1 MKEVSTFCR
10 ICEPSCG
17 LVARVEDGELVGV
30 RADTAHPVTK
40 GFACHK
46 GLAGLDLHRDP
57 DRLDHPLRRRPD
69 GGFEAI
75 SWDVAI
81 AEIAERIRA
90 VQSRHGTKAFASYV
104 GNPSAFNALAA
115 PAVGSFLGQL
125 GVRKNFGSGTQ
136 DCANK
141 FAGAEAVYGTST
153 CHPIPDFDHTDFLLV
168 LGSNPRVSH
177 MSFVSI
183 ADPMAA
189 IRGIRD
195 RGGRVVYVGPHAIE
209 SARAGEMFLVQPDT
223 DVYLLAAMIEEIV
236 ASGRVDQ
243 QLVTEHASGF
253 EGLAE
258 IVGAYPAERVARVVG
273 TSAEAIRRLARDFA
287 DAPSASATLSTGVNM
302 GRQGTTAYWL
312 MQMLVFLTGNLDR
325 RGGNRYA
332 RGFYPAAPRS
342 GRTDPAKHFF
352 DSEWGRIR
360 RIRGALP
367 GNLLADAIRSEADPI
382 RAMFVVSGNPV
393 LSVGGEAAMR
403 EALDALELLV
413 VVDLYPNATAERAD
427 YVLPAADGFERADL
441 NLCGLGLQ
449 AQPFVQVCDAAVE
462 PRADRKPEWWIFG
475 RLEQALGLDSVL
487 DAVDSSSLHRMLD
500 TGDAAPLF
508 GRLDHMLR
516 STGHTAAEI
525 ARAPSGTLVLPPLEP
540 GHFYDEVIQ
549 TGDGRV
555 ACDPP
560 VFHAEGAISRMA
572 TIFASLSAE
581 PEGRLKLISKREPS
595 MHNSWLQNLP
605 KVRGRHR
612 EPRLWLHP
620 DDAARLSVSEGD
632 RVRARNAFGEIEVAV
647 ALDAGLAKGV
657 VAMPHGGGFAVS
669 PRLRVAAERPGEN
682 VNRLLPHG
690 PGSFEPLSGQAFMT
704 GIPVEIEPVAD

>member
-17 LVARVEDGELVGV
+17 LIAQVEGGELVGV
-30 RADTAHPVTK
+30 RADAEHPVTK
-40 GFACHK
+40 GFACNK
-46 GLAGLDLHRDP
+46 GLAGLELHRDP
-57 DRLDHPLRRRPD
+57 DRLDHPMRRRSD

-81 AEIAERIRA
+81 TEIAERIRE
-90 VQSRHGTKAFASYV
+90 VQSRHGTKSFASYV
-104 GNPSAFNALAA
+104 GNPSAFNALAG

-153 CHPIPDFDHTDFLLV
+153 CHPIPDFDHTHFLLV
-168 LGSNPRVSH
+168 LGSNPQVSR

-183 ADPMAA
+183 SDPMAA
-189 IRGIRD
+189 MRGIRD
-195 RGGRVVYVGPHAIE
+195 RGGRVVYVGPRTIE
-209 SARAGEMFLVQPDT
+209 SARRGEMFLVRPDT
-223 DVYLLAAMIEEIV
+223 DVYLLAAMIEEII
-236 ASGRVDQ
+236 ASDRVDEA
-243 QLVTEHASGF
+243 LVAEHGSGF
-253 EGLAE
+253 DGLAE
-258 IVGAYPAERVARVVG
+258 LVRDYPAERVARVVG
-273 TSAEAIRRLARDFA
+273 TSAHAIRQLARDFA
-287 DAPSASATLSTGVNM
+287 DAPRASATLSTGVNM

-312 MQMLVFLTGNLDR
+312 MQMLVFLTGNLDQ
-325 RGGNRYA
+325 RGGNLYG
-332 RGFYPAAPRS
+332 RGFYSAAPRS

-360 RIRGALP
+360 KIRGSLP
-367 GNLLADAIRSEADPI
+367 GNLMAEAIRSEADPI
-382 RAMFVVSGNPV
+382 RGLFVVCGNPV

-403 EALDALELLV
+403 EALDQLELLV
-413 VVDLYPNATAERAD
+413 VVDLYPNATAEHAD

-449 AQPFVQVCDAAVE
+449 ARPFVQVCDPAVE
-462 PRADRKPEWWIFG
+462 PRAERKPEWWIFG
-475 RLEQALGLDSVL
+475 RLEQALGLSSVL
-487 DAVDSSSLHRMLD
+487 DTEGAP
-500 TGDAAPLF
+500 PLF

-516 STGHTAAEI
+516 GTGHTAAEI
-525 ARAPSGTLVLPPLEP
+525 AKAPSGTFVLPPLEP
-540 GHFYDEVIQ
+540 GRFYEDVIQ
-549 TGDGRV
+549 TEDGRV

-560 VFHAEGAISRMA
+560 VFHAEGAIERMA
-572 TIFASLSAE
+572 SIFESLASE
-581 PEGRLKLISKREPS
+581 PVGRLKLISKREPS

-612 EPRLWLHP
+612 EPRLWIHP
-620 DDAARLSVSEGD
+620 EDAARLGVDAGD
-632 RVRARNAFGEIEVAV
+632 RVRARNPFGEIEVEVAV
-647 ALDAGLAKGV
+647 DAGLMKGV
-657 VAMPHGGGFAVS
+657 VAMPHGGGFAGS
-669 PRLRVAAERPGEN
+669 PALRYAAERPGEN

-704 GIPVEIEPVAD
+704 GIPVEIERAAGQQGPPA

>member
-17 LVARVEDGELVGV
+17 LIGEVEDGELVGV
-30 RADTAHPVTK
+30 RPDAEHPVTK
-40 GFACHK
+40 GFACNK
-46 GLAGLDLHRDP
+46 GLAGLELHRDP
-57 DRLDHPLRRRPD
+57 DRLDHPLRRRTD
-69 GGFEAI
+69 GSFEAI
-75 SWDVAI
+75 SWEVAI
-81 AEIAERIRA
+81 REIAERIRE
-90 VQSRHGTKAFASYV
+90 VQSRHGTKAFASYI
-104 GNPSAFNALAA
+104 GNPSAFNALAG
-115 PAVGSFLGQL
+115 PAMGSFLGQL
-125 GVRKNFGSGTQ
+125 GVRKSFSSGTQ

-168 LGSNPRVSH
+168 LGSNPQVSR

-183 ADPMAA
+183 SDPMAA
-189 IRGIRD
+189 IRGIRS
-195 RGGRVVYVGPHAIE
+195 RGGRVVYVGPRTVE
-209 SARAGEMFLVQPDT
+209 SARRGEMFLVRPDT
-223 DVYLLAAMIEEIV
+223 DVYLLAAMIEEIL
-236 ASGRVDQ
+236 ASGRVDED
-243 QLVTEHASGF
+243 VVAAHAAGF
-253 EGLAE
+253 DGLAE
-258 IVGAYPAERVARVVG
+258 IVRAYPAERVASVVG

-287 DAPSASATLSTGVNM
+287 DAPRASATLSTGVNM

-325 RGGNRYA
+325 RGGNLYG

-342 GRTDPAKHFF
+342 GRTDPEKHFF

-360 RIRGALP
+360 RIRGSLP
-367 GNLLADAIRSEADPI
+367 GNLMADAIRSEADPI
-382 RAMFVVSGNPV
+382 RALFVVCGNPV

-403 EALDALELLV
+403 EALEALELLV
-413 VVDLYPNATAERAD
+413 VVDLYPNATAEHAD

-449 AQPFVQVCDAAVE
+449 ARPFVQVCEPVVE

-487 DAVDSSSLHRMLD
+487 DAD
-500 TGDAAPLF
+500 GAPPLF

-516 STGHTAAEI
+516 ATGHTAAEI
-525 ARAPSGTLVLPPLEP
+525 SKAPSGTLVLPSLEP
-540 GHFYDEVIQ
+540 GRFYDDVIQ
-549 TGDGRV
+549 TEEGRV

-560 VFHAEGAISRMA
+560 VFHTEGAIERME
-572 TIFASLSAE
+572 TIFESLAAE
-581 PEGRLKLISKREPS
+581 SGEQLKLISKREPS

-612 EPRLWLHP
+612 EPRMWLHP
-620 DDAARLSVSEGD
+620 EDASRIGVAEGD
-632 RVRARNAFGEIEVAV
+632 RVCARNAYGEIEVAV
-647 ALDAGLAKGV
+647 ALDPGLARGV
-657 VAMPHGGGFAVS
+657 VAMPHGGGFSGS
-669 PRLRVAAERPGEN
+669 PALRFAAERPGEN

-704 GIPVEIEPVAD
+704 GIPVEVERAAG